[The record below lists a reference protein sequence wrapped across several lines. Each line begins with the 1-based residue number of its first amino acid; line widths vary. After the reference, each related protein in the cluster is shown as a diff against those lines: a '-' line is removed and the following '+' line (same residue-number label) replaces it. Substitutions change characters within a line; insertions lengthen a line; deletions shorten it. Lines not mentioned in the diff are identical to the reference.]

1 MERACE
7 GDFDCPVAQARHDR
21 RVEVLAVT
29 TTRLELHADAA
40 LVTPLGHLPP
50 EICELIASKLHPK
63 DVTRLRR
70 VCLNWRAVFWNRR
83 VVCAALRGLGP
94 LVSEKLLTSMMRH
107 SDKAFHAISRSSTA
121 QPCGTSKRQRVATHR
136 TVAWEHIVEA
146 MWDEC
151 AANTMRASVIEACFT
166 AVPFVEGMSRKEQIM
181 ERRALNACAS

>member
-1 MERACE
+1 MNSHMHSRKWWNESGKDGKFTPQSSHRGLSFYDACTV
-7 GDFDCPVAQARHDR
+7 G
-21 RVEVLAVT
+21 
-29 TTRLELHADAA
+29 
-40 LVTPLGHLPP
+40 
-50 EICELIASKLHPK
+50 
-63 DVTRLRR
+63 
-70 VCLNWRAVFWNRR
+70 
-83 VVCAALRGLGP
+83 CAALRGLGP
-94 LVSEKLLTSMMRH
+94 RVDEKLLTSMMRH